1 VKAGDGAVGVGCE
14 KDKMVLG
21 AVRGEGELWFLSG
34 VWLRE
39 KEMAL
44 GSCGVAGWLWFPKD
58 ERPKREKGPFQ
69 MAGGPWLSSSGRTK
83 AKDPRGRRLLR

>member
-21 AVRGEGELWFLSG
+21 AVRGTKWFWGCERRRGALVSVG

-44 GSCGVAGWLWFPKD
+44 GSCGEAGWLWFPKD
-58 ERPKREKGPFQ
+58 ERPKGGKGPFP
-69 MAGGPWLSSSGRTK
+69 MAGGSL
-83 AKDPRGRRLLR
+83 AL

>member
-1 VKAGDGAVGVGCE
+1 MEAGDGAVGVGCE

-44 GSCGVAGWLWFPKD
+44 GSCGEAGWLWFPKD
-58 ERPKREKGPFQ
+58 ERPKGEKGPFP
-69 MAGGPWLSSSGRTK
+69 MAGGSL
-83 AKDPRGRRLLR
+83 AL